1 MSIRGIDVAV
11 KDGTCRHKPA
21 NEPPSCLETNLTC
34 ASWRIPR
41 SSGAWW
47 LLPADTYTL
56 QATTVDGRVEEASDD
71 DAAVVA
77 ALETADLIIVVF

>member
-1 MSIRGIDVAV
+1 M
-11 KDGTCRHKPA
+11 KDGTCRYEPA
-21 NEPPSCLETNLTC
+21 NERTNERANERSSFLETNLTC

-71 DAAVVA
+71 DAAAVA